1 MGPLVSNGAAYNGL
15 EFALGKLYGAAFEP
29 GTSDLSLRI
38 LDPATGASVS
48 IGPTGVDPVVGLAFD
63 PRKSAMYGLTNG
75 RGAGFS
81 FLVRFDLTSGVATV
95 IGPTDVWAGGAE
107 FGPDGDLY
115 AGGGSQEGGNLYRI
129 NPSTGATALIGPT
142 GFPNVSGIT
151 YVPQGVVAV
160 AGEAGSRLAL
170 AAPFPN
176 PSQRG
181 SVTLRFT
188 LPTAGSARVEIF
200 DVAGRQVWQRQM
212 GGLAA
217 GPYSVLW
224 DGRTTAGRT
233 AGPGVY
239 LAKLTTEVGSRTAR
253 MVRLD

>member
-1 MGPLVSNGAAYNGL
+1 VPNGAAFNGL
-15 EFALGKLYGAAFEP
+15 EFALGRLYGAAFEP
-29 GTSDLSLRI
+29 GTNDYSLRN
-38 LDPATGASVS
+38 LDPVS
-48 IGPTGVDPVVGLAFD
+48 GNSTTFGPTGVAPVVGLAFD
-63 PRKSAMYGLTNG
+63 ARKSALFGLTNG
-75 RGAGFS
+75 QGVGYS
-81 FLVRFDLTSGVATV
+81 SLVRFDVTTGAATV
-95 IGPTDVWAGGAE
+95 IGPIGAWVGGAE

-115 AGGGSQEGGNLYRI
+115 AGGGKQDGGNLYRV
-129 NPSTGATALIGPT
+129 NPTTGATALIGPT

-151 YVPQGVVAV
+151 YAPAGVVAV
-160 AGEAGSRLAL
+160 GGKGGGALAL

-176 PSQRG
+176 PSLRG

-200 DVAGRQVWQRQM
+200 DVAGRQVWQRQV